1 MLRPR
6 CEHFDALFFRTP
18 LQNIDIH
25 LAHAPAFH
33 FQTRRLVKINRIGTD
48 QSGAVVINHV
58 LLGSLDDFE
67 AGSERE
73 ARPVR
78 SSAPNNSAR
87 KIFADR
93 VASSAAAPLVDTIRR
108 RAHVHAMR
116 FRAVTVRRWLGRATC
131 EKCTYET
138 CERKAQ

>member
-25 LAHAPAFH
+25 VAHAPAFH

-48 QSGAVVINHV
+48 QSGAVVVNHV
-58 LLGSLDDFE
+58 LLGGLDDFE

-78 SSAPNNSAR
+78 SSAQNNSAR
-87 KIFADR
+87 TILADR
-93 VASSAAAPLVDTIRR
+93 VWLYASAALV
-108 RAHVHAMR
+108 AS
-116 FRAVTVRRWLGRATC
+116 L
-131 EKCTYET
+131 
-138 CERKAQ
+138 

>member
-25 LAHAPAFH
+25 VAHAPAFH

-48 QSGAVVINHV
+48 QSGAVVVNHV

-87 KIFADR
+87 KIFAYR
-93 VASSAAAPLVDTIRR
+93 VALSAAAALVDTIRR
-108 RAHVHAMR
+108 RAQV
-116 FRAVTVRRWLGRATC
+116 ATMSLVIGSARN
-131 EKCTYET
+131 TG
-138 CERKAQ
+138 